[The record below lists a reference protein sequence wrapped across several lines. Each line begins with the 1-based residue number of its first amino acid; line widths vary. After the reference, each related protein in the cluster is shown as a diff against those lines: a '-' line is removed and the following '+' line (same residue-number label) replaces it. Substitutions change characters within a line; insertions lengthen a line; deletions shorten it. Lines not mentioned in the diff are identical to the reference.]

1 MAEPLRVVPL
11 RVALLGL
18 WHVHALGYAAEVNEH
33 PDTRLAAVWDDDV
46 ARGRDGAKQLGVE
59 FTADLDAL
67 LARDDIDAVIVTTA
81 TSLHHEVITR
91 AARAG
96 KHVFTEKMLAPT
108 VAECEDIVAV
118 AAANGV
124 TLTVSLPRLYEAM
137 TLRIRQLIADGALG
151 DITYTRVR
159 MAHDGWVKNWLPER
173 FGSRSEA
180 IGGAL
185 TDLGCHPAYL
195 TQLFLGAAPSTVA
208 ASYTSVTGRDVED
221 NAVVTLSYSN
231 GAIGVIEASNV
242 TTPGAGTLEVR
253 GTAGSLLS
261 GFGSS
266 ALLAKGDH
274 FDPERWSELDL
285 PDAAPSP
292 LAQWVSA
299 IQGGGGTPD
308 NVRSAIELTRMIV
321 AANTAAATG
330 RTLDYSTE

>member
-1 MAEPLRVVPL
+1 MAEPL

-18 WHVHALGYAAEVNEH
+18 WHVHALGYAADVRER

-46 ARGRDGAKQLGVE
+46 ARGREGAQQLGVE
-59 FTADLDAL
+59 NASDLDAL

-81 TSLHHEVITR
+81 TKAHHEVIAK

-108 VAECEDIVAV
+108 VAECEDLAAV
-118 AAANGV
+118 SAANNV

-137 TLRIRQLIADGALG
+137 TLRIQQLIADGALG
-151 DITYTRVR
+151 AITYTRVR

-173 FGSRSEA
+173 FGNRSEA

-195 TQLFLGAAPSTVA
+195 TQLFLGATPSTIS

-221 NAVVTLSYSN
+221 NAVVTLTYPG

-242 TTPGAGTLEVR
+242 TTPGAGTIEVR

-261 GFGSS
+261 GFGNS
-266 ALLAKGDH
+266 ALVAKGDH

-285 PDAAPSP
+285 PDAGQSP
-292 LAQWVSA
+292 LTQWVRA
-299 IQGGGGTPD
+299 IRDGTDTHD
-308 NVRSAIELTRMIV
+308 NVRAAIELTRLIV
-321 AANTAAATG
+321 AANTAATTG
-330 RTLDYSTE
+330 STMDYTAG

>member
-1 MAEPLRVVPL
+1 
-11 RVALLGL
+11 
-18 WHVHALGYAAEVNEH
+18 
-33 PDTRLAAVWDDDV
+33 
-46 ARGRDGAKQLGVE
+46 
-59 FTADLDAL
+59 
-67 LARDDIDAVIVTTA
+67 
-81 TSLHHEVITR
+81 
-91 AARAG
+91 
-96 KHVFTEKMLAPT
+96 VFTEKMLAPT
-108 VAECEDIVAV
+108 VAECEDLARVAES
-118 AAANGV
+118 NNV

-137 TLRIRQLIADGALG
+137 TLRIQQLIEDGALG
-151 DITYTRVR
+151 AITYTRVR

-195 TQLFLGAAPSTVA
+195 TQLFLGAAPSTVS

-221 NAVVTLSYSN
+221 NAVVTLTYPN

-242 TTPGAGTLEVR
+242 TTPGAGTIEVR

-285 PDAAPSP
+285 PDAGPSP

>member
-1 MAEPLRVVPL
+1 MTQPL

-18 WHVHALGYAAEVNEH
+18 WHVHALGYAAEVDAH

-46 ARGRDGAKQLGVE
+46 ARGREGAQQLGVE
-59 FTADLDAL
+59 NASDLDAL

-81 TSLHHEVITR
+81 TKAHHEVIAK

-108 VAECEDIVAV
+108 VAECEDLAAV
-118 AAANGV
+118 SAANNV

-137 TLRIRQLIADGALG
+137 TLRIQQLIADGALG
-151 DITYTRVR
+151 AITYTRVR

-173 FGSRSEA
+173 FGNRSEA

-195 TQLFLGAAPSTVA
+195 TQLFLGATPSTIS

-221 NAVVTLSYSN
+221 NAVVTLTYPG

-242 TTPGAGTLEVR
+242 TTPGAGTIEVR

-261 GFGSS
+261 GFGNS
-266 ALLAKGDH
+266 ALVAKGDH

-285 PDAAPSP
+285 PDAGQSP
-292 LAQWVSA
+292 LAQWVGA
-299 IQGGGGTPD
+299 IRDGTDTHD
-308 NVRSAIELTRMIV
+308 NVRAAIELTRLIV
-321 AANTAAATG
+321 AANTAATTG
-330 RTLDYSTE
+330 STMDYTAG